1 VEGDA
6 QKQYSGYRAGTLREG
21 RDAFLGGLRQAGYTI
36 VFSEVDPGDAEV
48 DFNGGDVQFLQECR
62 GRVRVILTLERAG

>member
-1 VEGDA
+1 MLH
-6 QKQYSGYRAGTLREG
+6 SRASRV
-21 RDAFLGGLRQAGYTI
+21 AVAAC
-36 VFSEVDPGDAEV
+36 AEV